1 MQVTFF
7 LFLCYSVPKRTRKR
21 TLKIVPASLKN
32 SQKACG
38 RCGGSGK
45 TYERSWAS
53 SFSTERTKLYTI
65 IMEFSEG
72 KKTSRN
78 LYGFEKKDPGTEQ
91 TVQDTTQTQVLFTF
105 YLSTRQHHKLGHIIF
120 NSYTSTYK
128 NSNSN
133 DSYNSLE
140 SMWSQ
145 EITSVK
151 PIFSFTGDVENSSF
165 SCPECY

>member
-1 MQVTFF
+1 M
-7 LFLCYSVPKRTRKR
+7 CYSVPKRTRKR

-53 SFSTERTKLYTI
+53 SFSTERAKLYTI

-72 KKTSRN
+72 EKKPREICTASK
-78 LYGFEKKDPGTEQ
+78 KKDPRTEQ

-120 NSYTSTYK
+120 NSYPSSYE
-128 NSNSN
+128 NSSSN